1 MPQDFEMVWAFETR
15 TFVPRLSS
23 DFRGGVDVVINSR
36 KVPQKLVVEGCCV
49 DGGEIPSLQPVEVG
63 RAAAIDQF
71 FQLFALF
78 LDCLPDFVVVL
89 QRRR

>member
-1 MPQDFEMVWAFETR
+1 MFKPFEERVR
-15 TFVPRLSS
+15 VKRLGP
-23 DFRGGVDVVINSR
+23 DLRGGVDVIEDPR
-36 KVPQKLVVEGCCV
+36 EVPQKLVVEGCSV
-49 DGGEIPSLQPVEVG
+49 DGREIPSLQSVEMR
-63 RAAAIDQF
+63 RAAVVDQF